1 MPYSTQFSDTYYSK
15 DDGRLECDHV
25 FIKGNGL
32 DQRFV
37 ECGHFVLAELGFG
50 TGLNFL
56 ETMRQFRNLAPSGSK
71 LHFHS
76 FEMHPLSGDNI
87 QRALVPWP
95 EISDEAQALIEH
107 WPLLTAEFQPY
118 HMFQFGDDVQLHL
131 HIGDANKTILNTDFI
146 ADAWYFDGFTPAK
159 NQALWSLDL
168 MQQVAKRTADSG
180 TFASYTAAGWVRR
193 NLVEAGFN
201 VEKCGGFAGKR
212 DMIKGV
218 KVSI

>member
-32 DQRFV
+32 NQRFV
-37 ECGHFVLAELGFG
+37 EGGNFVLAELGFG

-56 ETMRQFRNLAPSGSK
+56 ETMRQFRNLAKSGSK

-76 FEMHPLSGDNI
+76 FELNPLSGQVM
-87 QRALVPWP
+87 QRALAPWP
-95 EISDEAQALIEH
+95 EISDQVQVLIEQ
-107 WPLLTAEFQPY
+107 WPVSPLEFQPY
-118 HMFQFGDDVQLHL
+118 QLFKFGKDVQLHL
-131 HIGDANKTILNTDFI
+131 HVGDANESILNADFT
-146 ADAWYFDGFTPAK
+146 ADAWFFDGFTPAK

-193 NLVEAGFN
+193 NLVEAGFS

-212 DMIKGV
+212 DMIKGA
-218 KVSI
+218 KISI